1 MGVTSTNLT
10 AGAGT
15 IVRGTFGATEPAAGA
30 AFDGA
35 TWTDVGGTNDGVT
48 VSVSVDYLE
57 LEVDQLIETP
67 ERRVTKRETTI
78 ATNLAETTLDN
89 LAASLNAPA
98 PAAAVAGVRTLE
110 LPGDLT
116 GYRPTY
122 SAIGF
127 DGPGVNGG
135 VSRVI
140 GRKMLSTE
148 GTEFAYQKDA
158 ERVFSVTWTAHW
170 VSSAIKSVRYADI
183 TPS

>member
-1 MGVTSTNLT
+1 MPVTTTNLT

-15 IVRGTFGATEPAAGA
+15 IYRGAFGSTEPTGSAAPAAPFADLGAT
-30 AFDGA
+30 
-35 TWTDVGGTNDGVT
+35 TDGVT
-48 VSVSVDYLE
+48 VSVSVDFLE

-67 ERRVTKRETTI
+67 ERRVTKRETQI

-89 LAASLNAPA
+89 MAFTNNVDA

-110 LPGDLT
+110 LPGDLS

-122 SAIGF
+122 ASLIF
-127 DGPGVNGG
+127 DGPGVAGG

-148 GTEFAYQKDA
+148 GTEFAYQKDS
-158 ERVFSVTWTAHW
+158 ERVYSVTWTAHY
-170 VSSAIKSVRYADI
+170 VSPAVKSVRYMDI
-183 TPS
+183 TGS